1 MINLGCTWAPE
12 LAEKMSEIIGSESR
26 AVGITSAMSPV
37 IDVSRDPRWGRTYE
51 TYGEDPYL
59 ISQFGINYVRGMQ
72 GQGVSC
78 IAKHFLAYAETQGG
92 LNTSA
97 ARFND
102 RELYEVFATPFEAA
116 DKIAGLDAVMAN
128 YGEIDG
134 LPVITNPHISKTLLR
149 DIMGFK
155 GVLTSD
161 GAAVLKL
168 YNYYKLSK
176 TYEEAGLLAKKGGC
190 DTEIPV
196 GAAFRNLPE
205 YVRSGELDEALID
218 ESVRRVLTIKF
229 KTGLFENPYCDTG
242 KVQISLNNQEK
253 NNLSKDIAEKSLVLL
268 KNDDLLPLDKSTKV
282 AVIGP
287 HADNLRYPVSGY
299 TYPAYI
305 EMLRAGA
312 SGQDTSFNGMADEQA
327 KTEQSTGPKKKTIEG
342 PFAAM
347 FKMFSEEDQDKMSD
361 MNTVLRNMGAESL
374 REVLS
379 ERTSVVYAE
388 GCDIIGES
396 TDGFDAAVKAAAD
409 ADVVVMALGGNSGW
423 VNVTGGEGKDRQKLD
438 LPGVQQQL
446 LEAVAALGKPVVL
459 VLYGPGIFSV
469 NWADN
474 SVKAILQAFMPGQF
488 AGQAVAN
495 VLFGDVNPGGKLTMS
510 VPRSVGQVPIYY
522 NHKTGSGYRSGGDT
536 GTGSSIFSGG
546 YVDGPADPLYCFGHG
561 LSYTEF
567 ELTDLAVSNSEVP
580 TDGIV
585 EVECTVKNTG
595 SRAGDEVV
603 QLYTSFFGAH
613 VTRPNIQLCGFK
625 RVTLNSGESK
635 RVKFKLST
643 AQLGYYNENM
653 EFVVEPGELTIS
665 VGNSSNNLPLKQVV
679 TLTGSSVNVM
689 GKRVYTCDVEVN

>member
-1 MINLGCTWAPE
+1 
-12 LAEKMSEIIGSESR
+12 
-26 AVGITSAMSPV
+26 
-37 IDVSRDPRWGRTYE
+37 
-51 TYGEDPYL
+51 
-59 ISQFGINYVRGMQ
+59 
-72 GQGVSC
+72 
-78 IAKHFLAYAETQGG
+78 
-92 LNTSA
+92 
-97 ARFND
+97 
-102 RELYEVFATPFEAA
+102 
-116 DKIAGLDAVMAN
+116 
-128 YGEIDG
+128 
-134 LPVITNPHISKTLLR
+134 
-149 DIMGFK
+149 
-155 GVLTSD
+155 
-161 GAAVLKL
+161 
-168 YNYYKLSK
+168 
-176 TYEEAGLLAKKGGC
+176 
-190 DTEIPV
+190 
-196 GAAFRNLPE
+196 
-205 YVRSGELDEALID
+205 
-218 ESVRRVLTIKF
+218 
-229 KTGLFENPYCDTG
+229 
-242 KVQISLNNQEK
+242 
-253 NNLSKDIAEKSLVLL
+253 
-268 KNDDLLPLDKSTKV
+268 
-282 AVIGP
+282 
-287 HADNLRYPVSGY
+287 
-299 TYPAYI
+299 
-305 EMLRAGA
+305 
-312 SGQDTSFNGMADEQA
+312 
-327 KTEQSTGPKKKTIEG
+327 
-342 PFAAM
+342 
-347 FKMFSEEDQDKMSD
+347 
-361 MNTVLRNMGAESL
+361 
-374 REVLS
+374 
-379 ERTSVVYAE
+379 
-388 GCDIIGES
+388 
-396 TDGFDAAVKAAAD
+396 
-409 ADVVVMALGGNSGW
+409 MALGGNSGW

-469 NWADN
+469 NRADN